1 MEIKDYLS
9 LISQT
14 IRNGQPKYTER
25 MVLEALDHGIT
36 AGDILNQSFIPTM
49 RDMGQRYKEDE
60 VYIAKVLSA
69 ARAMKYGLRVL
80 KPRLE
85 AEGEDSMHKGKV
97 ILGTVV
103 GDLHDVG
110 KNLVG
115 LMFESAGF
123 EVIDLGI
130 DVSEKKFVQAVK
142 DHPDAVIVCISS
154 LLTTSLGNMKNI
166 VKALNGMEER
176 KNFRIMVGGAPV
188 TQEFCDEIGADAY
201 TDNAYDAAEAAKTFV
216 LK

>member
-1 MEIKDYLS
+1 
-9 LISQT
+9 
-14 IRNGQPKYTER
+14 
-25 MVLEALDHGIT
+25 
-36 AGDILNQSFIPTM
+36 
-49 RDMGQRYKEDE
+49 
-60 VYIAKVLSA
+60 
-69 ARAMKYGLRVL
+69 MKYGLRVL

-142 DHPDAVIVCISS
+142 DHPDAAIVCISS
-154 LLTTSLGNMKNI
+154 LLTTSLGNMKSI

-188 TQEFCDEIGADAY
+188 TQEFSDEIGADAY

-216 LK
+216 LP

>member
-1 MEIKDYLS
+1 
-9 LISQT
+9 
-14 IRNGQPKYTER
+14 
-25 MVLEALDHGIT
+25 MVLEALDHGVT
-36 AGDILNQSFIPTM
+36 AGDILNRSFIPTM
-49 RDMGQRYKEDE
+49 KDMGQRYKEDE
-60 VYIAKVLSA
+60 VYIAKILSA

-103 GDLHDVG
+103 GDLHDIG

-130 DVSEKKFVQAVK
+130 DVSEK
-142 DHPDAVIVCISS
+142 
-154 LLTTSLGNMKNI
+154 
-166 VKALNGMEER
+166 
-176 KNFRIMVGGAPV
+176 
-188 TQEFCDEIGADAY
+188 
-201 TDNAYDAAEAAKTFV
+201 
-216 LK
+216 